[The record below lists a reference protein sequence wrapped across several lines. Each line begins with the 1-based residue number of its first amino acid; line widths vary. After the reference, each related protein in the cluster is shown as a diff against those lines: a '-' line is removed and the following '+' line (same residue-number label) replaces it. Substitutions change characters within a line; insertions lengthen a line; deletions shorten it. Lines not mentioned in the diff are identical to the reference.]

1 MEENLMAMSLLY
13 ALLDIDPDTFDFT
26 IPTATGANLDDRRAL
41 KYHNDLSSTNQQA
54 VRKALYDALYVI
66 LEYSHVTRTLS
77 MAIGKVLCNNLK
89 TSGSS
94 FPTNDSHIQN
104 LRENLQIV
112 VRDAI
117 DAHP

>member
-1 MEENLMAMSLLY
+1 MAMSLLY

-26 IPTATGANLDDRRAL
+26 IPTASGANPNDRRAL
-41 KYHNDLSSTNQQA
+41 KYHNDLSSTNQQD

-77 MAIGKVLCNNLK
+77 MAIGMVLCNNLK

-94 FPTNDSHIQN
+94 FPTSNIDIQN
-104 LRENLQIV
+104 LRRNLQLV
-112 VRDAI
+112 VQEAI
-117 DAHP
+117 DAQ